1 MANLDPR
8 EHQAGVK
15 AARSVQLELW
25 TILGEFRDAM
35 TLVGGSAPPHIVE
48 EPATDPTLE
57 RWTSMW

>member
-8 EHQAGVK
+8 EDQAGVR

-48 EPATDPTLE
+48 
-57 RWTSMW
+57 